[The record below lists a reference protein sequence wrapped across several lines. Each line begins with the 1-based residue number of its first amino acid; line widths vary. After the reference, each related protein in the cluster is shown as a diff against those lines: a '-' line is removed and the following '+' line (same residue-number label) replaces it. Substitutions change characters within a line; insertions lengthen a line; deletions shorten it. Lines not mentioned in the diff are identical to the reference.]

1 MKYSDL
7 GGKIAPK
14 KRFTVLNKMRKIFLV
29 DNMKSSLIFALV
41 GINARCFITEIKQNV
56 FVLLAAFLK
65 KRQGEAV
72 HLLILLS
79 CLTPH

>member
-1 MKYSDL
+1 MKYNDL

-14 KRFTVLNKMRKIFLV
+14 KRFTVLNKMTKIFLV
-29 DNMKSSLIFALV
+29 EYSSLIFALV
-41 GINARCFITEIKQNV
+41 GINARCFIIEIKQNV

-79 CLTPH
+79 CLIPH